1 MSHGSDWRGHWAF
14 FPKNNDIIFIISAC
28 TTAAASQAVLEQ
40 ILSLVV
46 CNTGAEQQEM
56 KCYLL
61 IFFNF
66 FLIWWWPYFW
76 RYVPVGPG
84 TDPRPVWMC
93 RLHSSSLQSLSSS
106 PSAHWDVVWLCA
118 EGPEEEKKKGILSDF
133 PLSTTLFF
141 FFSFC
146 ADGSGLLCLV
156 FTHSTLCSSL
166 IILIHL
172 SLGLLLEL
180 DDRHSVQ
187 VAVCPATIYTVL
199 QQVLCR

>member
-1 MSHGSDWRGHWAF
+1 MYLWVQGLILVLSGCVGFIPPLFNPFLHLLQLTGMWCGSAL
-14 FPKNNDIIFIISAC
+14 KA
-28 TTAAASQAVLEQ
+28 L
-40 ILSLVV
+40 
-46 CNTGAEQQEM
+46 
-56 KCYLL
+56 KKK
-61 IFFNF
+61 
-66 FLIWWWPYFW
+66 
-76 RYVPVGPG
+76 
-84 TDPRPVWMC
+84 
-93 RLHSSSLQSLSSS
+93 
-106 PSAHWDVVWLCA
+106 
-118 EGPEEEKKKGILSDF
+118 KKKGILSDF

-172 SLGLLLEL
+172 SLCLLLEL